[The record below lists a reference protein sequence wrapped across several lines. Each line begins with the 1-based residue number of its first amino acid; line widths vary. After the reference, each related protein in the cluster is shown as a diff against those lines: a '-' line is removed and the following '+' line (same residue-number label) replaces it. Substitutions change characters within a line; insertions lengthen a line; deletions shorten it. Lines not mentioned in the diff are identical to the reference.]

1 MNVERGLA
9 DLAGANDED
18 NGVSNW
24 PCADSDHR
32 DCNVD
37 CGIKQEEY
45 MRRVMSSAPV
55 SAKATWGTAAEVSEE
70 NE

>member
-1 MNVERGLA
+1 MSATG
-9 DLAGANDED
+9 
-18 NGVSNW
+18 
-24 PCADSDHR
+24 PADSDHR

-37 CGIKQEEY
+37 CGIKQGEY

-55 SAKATWGTAAEVSEE
+55 SVKATWGTAAEVSEE